1 MKNIIFLLE
10 SFYRLSQENS
20 KVKLLI
26 VGHDLNNYNLNEKS
40 IIDLIPQN
48 QIRIIANT
56 EDIKKY
62 YNIFDLL
69 ILCSAWGEGFPNV
82 LGEAMSSELCC
93 ISTPVGDAP
102 DILEDAGYLVP
113 LDEVGFL
120 VDKIKKCI
128 DNPEELNKL
137 GKDARIKVIN
147 QYSMEKTINTYLNT
161 YLSSLK

>member
-1 MKNIIFLLE
+1 
-10 SFYRLSQENS
+10 
-20 KVKLLI
+20 
-26 VGHDLNNYNLNEKS
+26 
-40 IIDLIPQN
+40 
-48 QIRIIANT
+48 
-56 EDIKKY
+56 
-62 YNIFDLL
+62 
-69 ILCSAWGEGFPNV
+69 
-82 LGEAMSSELCC
+82 LCC

-102 DILEDAGYLVP
+102 DILENAGYIIP